1 MVSQQTSLTEMDGCA
16 NLFPTKPLFHRILS
30 NWSHT
35 LTMQTQ
41 GVYERKK
48 GYNLKELKRR
58 SIKPGF
64 HGMFSTYVFTALKEN
79 IQKKKKTNWYH
90 QHVLILHFL
99 KSSLKL
105 CKHYKTN
112 DGKFCNHI
120 MCFTISLEHKTTY
133 AHFHMFLF
141 STWGK
146 RIVETRL

>member
-48 GYNLKELKRR
+48 EYNLKELKRR

-64 HGMFSTYVFTALKEN
+64 HGMFSTYVFTAHKEN
-79 IQKKKKTNWYH
+79 IPWK
-90 QHVLILHFL
+90 L
-99 KSSLKL
+99 KNLCGICSFSLRFIQSE
-105 CKHYKTN
+105 
-112 DGKFCNHI
+112 DR
-120 MCFTISLEHKTTY
+120 S
-133 AHFHMFLF
+133 
-141 STWGK
+141 
-146 RIVETRL
+146 